1 MFLPFFK
8 SFSPDAAAEMM
19 HSVVKN
25 MGISNI
31 PDAVVVMDPPL
42 QKAFEAKGF
51 KSVAES
57 KTISNLVKQIVGEI
71 VDE

>member
-1 MFLPFFK
+1 
-8 SFSPDAAAEMM
+8 
-19 HSVVKN
+19 

-71 VDE
+71 VDEWSSLEMLYFIEENCCFIWKKD